1 MRLVTGMRVLAGMC
15 LLATAGCAHRD
26 GADGRG
32 EMAAVPVVR
41 EAAEGD
47 TVPDG
52 FIRSVRWIPLQS
64 AGQQDLSEISELT
77 ATDSM
82 IVVCDRRKAL
92 IQAYAPSGRF
102 LYEINRKGQGP
113 GDYLEIAA
121 MTVTPTSIYVLDNFA
136 SKLLRYSIADGSF
149 AGDRAVPFLAFDME
163 AFDDDNFLFT
173 FMRQAW
179 GAGTPS
185 GAKEGN
191 GYAVWR
197 TDGDLKITETYLPLE
212 KDATEPFGTSRY
224 FTRAGS
230 DIIFYSPRY
239 GGSYFL
245 FKRDGDPERYGV
257 ELTNPVPEGPG
268 TTLDDLN
275 GRDWHFMSAT
285 PLVANGYAVLDITQG
300 VSGEQRFVAEST
312 GLIYSNS
319 TSWARNIP
327 IGIAGTTDDGFIGY
341 ISDNYDLYKSLVEY
355 GFQSGDPAVD
365 STLRDGGTALIVYEM
380 AAPGNRD

>member
-1 MRLVTGMRVLAGMC
+1 MGKMIT
-15 LLATAGCAHRD
+15 
-26 GADGRG
+26 
-32 EMAAVPVVR
+32 AAVLPAVLVALIGCSR
-41 EAAEGD
+41 RQGVADTTDDRVGVFSEAAEGD
-47 TVPDG
+47 TMPDG
-52 FIRSVRWIPLQS
+52 LIRSVRWIPLAA

-82 IVVCDRRKAL
+82 IVICDRRKAL
-92 IQAYAPSGRF
+92 IQAYSPSGRF

-149 AGDRAVPFLAFDME
+149 AGDSALPFLAWDVE
-163 AFDDDNFLFT
+163 AFDDDDFLFAFIPQQT
-173 FMRQAW
+173 A
-179 GAGTPS
+179 GASS
-185 GAKEGN
+185 GAVERT

-197 TDGDLKITETYLPLE
+197 TDGDLKITESYLPLE

-224 FTRAGS
+224 FTRAGN
-230 DIIFYSPRY
+230 DIIFYSPKY

-245 FKRDGDPERYGV
+245 FKRDGGPARYGV
-257 ELTNPVPEGPG
+257 ELTNPVPDGSG
-268 TTLDDLN
+268 KTLDELN

-285 PLVANGYAVLDITQG
+285 PLAANGYAVLDIAQG
-300 VSGEQRFVAEST
+300 FAGEQRFAVEST

-327 IGIAGTTDDGFIGY
+327 VGIAGTTDGGFIGY
-341 ISDNYDLYKSLVEY
+341 ISDNYDQYKSLLEY
-355 GFQSGDPAVD
+355 GFQNGGSAVD

-380 AAPGNRD
+380 AGSGNRD